1 MAETETKA
9 KAILANLVPT
19 AMEIPSWSWF
29 SRGRGRGT
37 RKRTRDSAVY
47 DALGR
52 PLGNVT
58 DVDRSRGRLVVDGRS
73 AGFDEFEV
81 PLTAVRE
88 AGDNDVHLA
97 LAVDPTQHT
106 GGGIPHFT
114 DPPSDEP
121 IRPRTQPSPTGAA
134 PSTATGSPRSAT
146 AATTPTVRPIAAERG
161 GPAPVWTEEQ
171 DADGLDRWRPYLG
184 LAAAGLGA
192 AGYAW
197 WRRRRKQTY
206 WERAAA
212 FAGDRHPAWWAG
224 LAATVLPLAYY
235 AWPSHA
241 ERSERRPD
249 LSRWTDSVSGYAPSS
264 GGPTGLGA
272 LGAVLAAA
280 GAALWLARRGKGG
293 AARTRVVDVMTRHPR
308 TIRPDGTVAEAA
320 SMMRSLDI
328 GSLPVCDGSRLVGML
343 SDRDIAVRSTADGRD
358 PLTTYVRDVMSTGV
372 AWASEDDPAEQ
383 AARIM
388 KEHRVRRLPIV
399 DERKH
404 LVGIVSLGDLAVDT
418 GDDRLSGETLE
429 RISQPTRSVRAALS
443 LRRGSSRGPRHPAAP
458 ASEHPDG
465 ASMRR

>member
-1 MAETETKA
+1 VEQ
-9 KAILANLVPT
+9 
-19 AMEIPSWSWF
+19 
-29 SRGRGRGT
+29 
-37 RKRTRDSAVY
+37 TRDPGTDRGPESPTLDVIEKGWTVY

-73 AGFDEFEV
+73 AGFDELKA

-114 DPPSDEP
+114 DPPPDEP
-121 IRPRTQPSPTGAA
+121 IRPRTQPSPIGAA
-134 PSTATGSPRSAT
+134 QPSATSSPRSAT
-146 AATTPTVRPIAAERG
+146 AATTPTSRPVAAERD
-161 GPAPVWTEEQ
+161 GPAPVWTEQQ
-171 DADGLDRWRPYLG
+171 DAGGLGRWLPFLG
-184 LAAAGLGA
+184 LLAAGALGA
-192 AGYAW
+192 IGYAW

-264 GGPTGLGA
+264 GAPSGLGA

-293 AARTRVVDVMTRHPR
+293 AARTRVEDVMTRHPR

-328 GSLPVCDGSRLVGML
+328 GSLPVCDGSYLVGML

-429 RISQPTRSVRAALS
+429 RISQPTRPSGR
-443 LRRGSSRGPRHPAAP
+443 P
-458 ASEHPDG
+458 
-465 ASMRR
+465 